1 MTVEP
6 NYMYKYLAQMYRST
20 VEHQAEE
27 IAELKA
33 QLNQKEAYINV
44 LLGAA
49 RWNEDALESLRN
61 KTYVLR
67 AQLNQTQDGK
77 GGTYTAAQYD
87 GVIQHLRAEN
97 NELANTAAELTKKVW
112 VLEDKL
118 AKISLIMNNEDV
130 SWDY

>member
-77 GGTYTAAQYD
+77 GGTYSA
-87 GVIQHLRAEN
+87 LRFQNECLNKEN
-97 NELANTAAELTKKVW
+97 NDLAQTAAELTR
-112 VLEDKL
+112 KL
-118 AKISLIMNNEDV
+118 WLVQLALQGNEEATPP
-130 SWDY
+130 WWK